1 MFLES
6 IRDSFQANYGDR
18 AYTAIAFAMNA
29 EFQREMESTMRQ
41 FNMNPPNDAFTKVSL
56 SKAICPEIQ

>member
-1 MFLES
+1 MFLEA

-29 EFQREMESTMRQ
+29 EFQREMEATMRH
-41 FNMNPPNDAFTKVSL
+41 FNTNPPNDAFAKVCCGSSFCL
-56 SKAICPEIQ
+56 V